1 MVNSL
6 TAPSGAS
13 PALAGTAATI
23 FSPDAL
29 DKLLRFAEVMANGRV
44 TVPAHLAGK
53 PADCLAV
60 TMQAAQWGMN
70 PFAVAQKT
78 FPINGT
84 LGYEAQ
90 LVNAVVTSMAPTRDR
105 LHYEWF
111 GPWENVIGKFI
122 EKTSAKG
129 NKYAAPAW
137 TLKDESGCGVRVWA
151 TMNNEAEPRV
161 LELLLSQA
169 QVRNSTLWASDPKQQ
184 LAYLAVK
191 RWARLHCPDVIL
203 GVYTADELEDAV
215 STERDITPAKQV
227 VLNDL
232 IPPPDVRNVSDT
244 ISADLAMKLSPEHE
258 NNLPSVDITEGT
270 DEERAVLPPDN
281 ENTSSLTDDRH
292 RQIHD
297 KDVSKSVKTR
307 KSRRTLEE
315 LLADFAEAALKAT
328 TVEELTTYYAFA
340 EKALARNEIYSEKAT
355 EVFLIR
361 KAELDEQRTSLGH
374 K

>member
-1 MVNSL
+1 MFDKLSSQ
-6 TAPSGAS
+6 TESA

-29 DKLLRFAEVMANGRV
+29 DKLLRFAEVMATGRV

-78 FPINGT
+78 HTINGT

-90 LVNAVVTSMAPTRDR
+90 LVNAIVTTMAPTRDR

-111 GPWENVIGKFI
+111 GAWDNVIGNFT
-122 EKTSAKG
+122 EKTSQKG
-129 NKYAAPAW
+129 HKYIAPAW
-137 TLKDESGCGVRVWA
+137 NLADEAGCGVRVWA
-151 TMNNEAEPRV
+151 TMKGEDEPRT
-161 LELLLSQA
+161 LELMLSQA

-203 GVYTADELEDAV
+203 GVYTPDELEQVTFKERDV
-215 STERDITPAKQV
+215 TPKHPDDLNTLINQNVNGLNISGEVINPEVISSDINTERKSESDATEVNSSAPLNHSDKSSCDGGLAKASVTP
-227 VLNDL
+227 
-232 IPPPDVRNVSDT
+232 
-244 ISADLAMKLSPEHE
+244 E
-258 NNLPSVDITEGT
+258 
-270 DEERAVLPPDN
+270 
-281 ENTSSLTDDRH
+281 SSKR
-292 RQIHD
+292 
-297 KDVSKSVKTR
+297 
-307 KSRRTLEE
+307 RRTHDE
-315 LLADFAEAALKAT
+315 LLADFSEAAMKSAS
-328 TVEELTTYYAFA
+328 VDE
-340 EKALARNEIYSEKAT
+340 LARCYAYVSKVLAHQPLHTEKAT

-361 KAELDEQRTSLGH
+361 KAELDEAASRL

>member
-1 MVNSL
+1 M
-6 TAPSGAS
+6 
-13 PALAGTAATI
+13 AGTAATI

-78 FPINGT
+78 FTINGT

-90 LVNAVVTSMAPTRDR
+90 LVNAVVTTMAPTRDR

-111 GPWENVIGKFI
+111 GSWNNIIGNFT
-122 EKTSAKG
+122 EKTSTKG
-129 NKYAAPAW
+129 NKYIAPAW
-137 TLKDESGCGVRVWA
+137 SLADEAGCGVRVWA
-151 TMNNEAEPRV
+151 TMKGEDEPRV

-203 GVYTADELEDAV
+203 GVYTPDELEHV
-215 STERDITPAKQV
+215 SPAERDVTPDKASSLNTLINQSVNIGETQV
-227 VLNDL
+227 KGNEKTD
-232 IPPPDVRNVSDT
+232 
-244 ISADLAMKLSPEHE
+244 KLSATPGELLSGQGADSYKSESVGPLNSHE
-258 NNLPSVDITEGT
+258 LHGEACNQSGKPPSPGESDQSKRLRT
-270 DEERAVLPPDN
+270 PD
-281 ENTSSLTDDRH
+281 
-292 RQIHD
+292 
-297 KDVSKSVKTR
+297 
-307 KSRRTLEE
+307 E
-315 LLADFAEAALKAT
+315 LLADFSEAAIKVST
-328 TVEELTTYYAFA
+328 IDE
-340 EKALARNEIYSEKAT
+340 LARCYAYASKVLEGSPSILEKAT

-361 KAELDEQRTSLGH
+361 KAELDEAKSKSMKQ
-374 K
+374 